1 MNRYNMG
8 NITTNAMQTLN
19 ISGTAYASMKKR
31 SIADAASAL
40 NAEKAEAEKTA
51 AKAEMKERQGKI
63 DARREELDKARLERT
78 QAQTELYKA
87 RASDLTSNTEAR
99 NLRTERI
106 RNIGTPQSKEI
117 AKKIDSDLGWYEEFY
132 KEISKPLTAEE
143 LTSTI
148 KELTGG
154 KSDASKDV

>member
-51 AKAEMKERQGKI
+51 AKAEIKERQGKI
-63 DARREELDKARLERT
+63 DSRKEELDKAKLAQT
-78 QAQTELYKA
+78 QAQTDLYRA
-87 RASDLTSNTEAR
+87 RANELRSKAEAR
-99 NLRTERI
+99 DAKTERMKD
-106 RNIGTPQSKEI
+106 IGTSQSKEV
-117 AKKIDSDLGWYEEFY
+117 ARKVNSDIEWQKVRFGGRD
-132 KEISKPLTAEE
+132 I
-143 LTSTI
+143 
-148 KELTGG
+148 TGEMVG
-154 KSDASKDV
+154 GIFIPKS

>member
-51 AKAEMKERQGKI
+51 AKAEIKERQGKI
-63 DARREELDKARLERT
+63 DSRKEELDKAKLAHT
-78 QAQTELYKA
+78 QAQTDLYRA
-87 RASDLTSNTEAR
+87 RANELRSKAEARDANTER
-99 NLRTERI
+99 MKD
-106 RNIGTPQSKEI
+106 IGTSQSKEV
-117 AKKIDSDLGWYEEFY
+117 ARKVNSDIEWQKVRFGGRD
-132 KEISKPLTAEE
+132 I
-143 LTSTI
+143 
-148 KELTGG
+148 TGEMVG
-154 KSDASKDV
+154 GIFIPKS